1 MTSKLI
7 GQAGKI
13 GASGQFPEF
22 PPRDDMQNPI
32 YLHLPGH
39 LTTLHRHFGSLE
51 TTLVLSEV
59 PVGRQVG
66 QREGI
71 LIPDLIIAFDV
82 DAALVIAQRGF
93 SIDVQGKGPDF
104 VLEVASSTT
113 SRNDEEGKRAGYLA
127 YGVQEYWRFDPS
139 GGEYYQQGLAG
150 DRLADGAYQLVPIE
164 GDGALS
170 WGYSEILGLALC
182 WEGGQLRWW
191 DPAAGLYLSTHDELA
206 EGLAAEQE
214 ARREA
219 DQARQIAESRV
230 RELEA
235 ELARRPP
242 AEESP

>member
-39 LTTLHRHFGSLE
+39 LSTLYRHFGSLE

-59 PVGRQVG
+59 PVGRDVA

-104 VLEVASSTT
+104 VLEVASPTT

-127 YGVQEYWRFDPS
+127 YGVQEYWRFDPT
-139 GGEYYQQGLAG
+139 GGDYYRQGLAG
-150 DRLADGAYQLVPIE
+150 DRLADGVYRPVSIE
-164 GDGALS
+164 SGDDGS
-170 WGYSEILGLALC
+170 WGYSEALGLALC
-182 WEGGQLRWW
+182 WEAGQLRWW
-191 DPAAGLYLSTHDELA
+191 DPAGDRYLPTHDELA
-206 EGLAAEQE
+206 DDLAAEQE

-242 AEESP
+242 AKESP